1 MSRVY
6 SNGLCNGL
14 CHGSLSRVYSNGLCN
29 GLCHYFCHGSLSQVF
44 LMDCVTIFVTG
55 LFNGLCHYFCHGSL
69 SRGLQRRTSPND
81 VLQKRGSCVAS
92 LSPPTQGPV
101 PIPYTGHLTRTMYT
115 DLRSFLKPLHK

>member
-55 LFNGLCHYFCHGSL
+55 LFNWLCHYFCHGSL
-69 SRGLQRRTSPND
+69 SRGLQRRGYPND
-81 VLQKRGSCVAS
+81 VLQKGVLAWLLCPRQPKVLS
-92 LSPPTQGPV
+92 LSP
-101 PIPYTGHLTRTMYT
+101 IP
-115 DLRSFLKPLHK
+115 DI